1 MGSRLDWIETQS
13 WRMRPSAIAEYGV
26 GIKYKKSMLVQNFTN
41 SIILIG
47 EKELKMMKAGS
58 YLVNPSRGGLVDK
71 NALYRALASGQL
83 RGAALDTFEREPYE
97 GPLREL
103 DNAILTP
110 HIGSYPRVGPAQ

>member
-1 MGSRLDWIETQS
+1 
-13 WRMRPSAIAEYGV
+13 
-26 GIKYKKSMLVQNFTN
+26 
-41 SIILIG
+41 
-47 EKELKMMKAGS
+47 MMKAGS

-110 HIGSYPRVGPAQ
+110 HIGSYARAGRILMEIEATENLIRELAKLGIANDYEPQDRETDRFKL